1 MVDEKSHRIQA
12 YVLLNVDSKYQKDI
26 VNKAK
31 SIPTVQNVKTIYGIY
46 DIMIILES
54 DDMNAVKNAIDND
67 IHQLDG
73 VTNLTSLVTVGITGA
88 ILE

>member
-1 MVDEKSHRIQA
+1 
-12 YVLLNVDSKYQKDI
+12 
-26 VNKAK
+26 
-31 SIPTVQNVKTIYGIY
+31 
-46 DIMIILES
+46 MIILES